1 MKAFVKTRG
10 GGGGEG
16 ERCVAGYVDRRF
28 LKRFLRIKRKSN

>member
-10 GGGGEG
+10 GEEEG